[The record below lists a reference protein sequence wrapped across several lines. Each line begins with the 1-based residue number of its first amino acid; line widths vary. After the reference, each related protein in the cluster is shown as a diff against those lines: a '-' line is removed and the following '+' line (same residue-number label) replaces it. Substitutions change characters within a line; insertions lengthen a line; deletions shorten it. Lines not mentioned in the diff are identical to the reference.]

1 MPPLGVLEARHVAH
15 TTPGSAPIPRRP
27 PPDAALV
34 AEAITQAD
42 GAAAAAGVVVR
53 ESVDRAEFATICELF
68 REVWSEDPD
77 DPAITPALLQ
87 ALSYAG
93 NYVAVA
99 AQSGHIVGACVGFH
113 GIGAAGWDLHSHI
126 AGVARRARGRS
137 VGFAMKTHQRA
148 WALRHGIETIT
159 WTFDPLVRR
168 NAYFNLTKL
177 GARSRVYLE
186 NFYGRMSDG
195 INRGDETDRLLVEW
209 RLSDERVRRACAGQP
224 ADVSVDT
231 LRAVGAALG
240 LSADPGGRPVR
251 GNTTASTVLVE
262 VPADIEGLRTA
273 GSSSATQWRQSLR
286 EVLGGLLHE
295 GATVT
300 GFAAPGW
307 YVVEADR

>member
-1 MPPLGVLEARHVAH
+1 VASHLSGAVPP
-15 TTPGSAPIPRRP
+15 PRRQP
-27 PPDAALV
+27 LSAVLV
-34 AEAITQAD
+34 AEATAQAD
-42 GAAAAAGVVVR
+42 AAAAAAGVVVR
-53 ESVDRAEFATICELF
+53 EAVDRAEFDRICELF
-68 REVWSEDPD
+68 RQVWSEDPS

-87 ALSYAG
+87 ALSFAG

-99 AQSGHIVGACVGFH
+99 DHGGAVVGACVGFH
-113 GIGAAGWDLHSHI
+113 GLGAAGWDLHSHI
-126 AGVARRARGRS
+126 AGVARQARGRS

-148 WALRHGIETIT
+148 WALRHGIDAIT

-177 GARSRVYLE
+177 AAKSGVYLE

-209 RLSDERVRRACAGQP
+209 RLSEEPVRSACAGRPPKLSP
-224 ADVSVDT
+224 AD
-231 LRAVGAALG
+231 LRAAGAALG
-240 LSADPGGRPVR
+240 LSAGPGGRPVR
-251 GNTTASTVLVE
+251 GNTDASTVLVE
-262 VPADIEGLRTA
+262 VPADIESLRTA
-273 GSSSATQWRQSLR
+273 DSSSATQWRQSLR

-307 YVVEADR
+307 YVVQRIGRPT